1 VLVEGGAATLQ
12 ACIHSGCWDE
22 IRRITNTTL
31 HPSTGVPAPVIPPL
45 RAFRKESILDDQIE
59 WFVNP
64 TSSFLLPGT

>member
-1 VLVEGGAATLQ
+1 M
-12 ACIHSGCWDE
+12 
-22 IRRITNTTL
+22 

-45 RAFRKESILDDQIE
+45 RAFHKENILDDQIE